1 MFLYSKIPSKV
12 FVFLCFVFFALLGV
26 WVITAYPE
34 IFQIY
39 PLPAKINQVAPTEP
53 IKLTFNYP
61 ISKNSFLFSE
71 DFSIEPEIKGEIIFQ
86 DEAFFGFYKTI
97 VFKPEIPLNLG
108 ANYTIKLANLRS
120 IYGTR
125 LKDYTFSFLTI
136 TPPKVKETIPQD
148 KAKDVLINSDLKI
161 ILSQPNNYFDLKFS
175 LEPKVEFEVLPNQE
189 KTSYNLKPKQKLK
202 QNTEY
207 TLNVSTYYNF
217 GSEEQSGV
225 GELHKEGLINT
236 NKISFQT
243 QKPLEVVEI
252 IPKDGQ
258 NKVATE
264 SAIEINFSELV
275 DYKSLEEHLKIT
287 PEVKAE
293 FIWQDS
299 KLTLAPYEPLK
310 EDTEYEVKLTSGIL
324 SYQDSSYS
332 EKEFVYHFKTRSK
345 FSEKVISKFEVTP
358 QIKEGKYIDIDLAH
372 QTLTIFENGQS
383 LGSYKISTGKSS
395 MPTPKGTFAIRN
407 KALRAYSS
415 THHLWMP
422 YWMAFTWMGHGI
434 HELPEW
440 AGGIKEGEAHL
451 GIPVSHGCVRLGV
464 GPAQR
469 VYEWAEI
476 GTPVIVH

>member
-1 MFLYSKIPSKV
+1 MFLYSKIPSRI
-12 FVFLCFVFFALLGV
+12 FIFLCFIFFALLGV
-26 WVITAYPE
+26 LFISAYPE

-39 PLPAKINQVAPTEP
+39 PLQAKIDQVAPTEP
-53 IKLTFNYP
+53 IKLTFNHP

-71 DFSIEPEIKGEIIFQ
+71 DFSIEPNIKGKITFQ
-86 DEAFFGFYKTI
+86 DEVFFGFYKAI

-108 ANYTIKLANLRS
+108 THYTIKLANLRS

-125 LKDYTFSFLTI
+125 LKNYTFSFSTI
-136 TPPKVKETIPQD
+136 SSPKIIEIVPKDKTQD
-148 KAKDVLINSDLKI
+148 VSIDSEVEI
-161 ILSQPNNYFDLKFS
+161 ILSQPNNYFDLKFKI
-175 LEPKVEFEVLPNQE
+175 EPKVEFEVIPNQE
-189 KTSYNLKPKQKLK
+189 KTTYFIKFKQKLK
-202 QNTEY
+202 QATDY
-207 TLNVSTYYNF
+207 TLTVAIYYDF
-217 GSEEQSGV
+217 GSENQSRV
-225 GELHKEGLINT
+225 GELYKKGLIST
-236 NKISFQT
+236 NKITFKT

-252 IPKDGQ
+252 TPKDGQ
-258 NKVATE
+258 DKVSTE
-264 SAIEINFSELV
+264 TAIEISFSELV
-275 DYKSLEEHLKIT
+275 NYKSLEEHLTIN

-310 EDTEYEVKLTSGIL
+310 EETEYEVKLTPGIL
-324 SYQDSSYS
+324 SYQSSSYS
-332 EKEFVYHFKTRSK
+332 EKEFIYRFKTRPK
-345 FSEKVISKFEVTP
+345 FSEKVVSKVEITP

-372 QTLTIFENGQS
+372 QTLTIFENGQN

-395 MPTPKGTFAIRN
+395 MPTPKGNFTIRN
-407 KALRAYSS
+407 KVLRAYSS
-415 THHLWMP
+415 TYHLWMP
-422 YWMAFTWMGHGI
+422 YWMAFTSMGHGI

-440 AGGIKEGEAHL
+440 KGGIKEGESHL